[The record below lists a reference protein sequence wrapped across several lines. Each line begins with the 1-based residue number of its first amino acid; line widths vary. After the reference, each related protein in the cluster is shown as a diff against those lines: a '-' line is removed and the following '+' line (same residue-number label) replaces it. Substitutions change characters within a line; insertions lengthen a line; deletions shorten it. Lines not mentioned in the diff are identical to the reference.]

1 VQGARILSVVR
12 DAELLVIGGNFTAVV
27 DTTANCI
34 AAWNPATGAWSSLG
48 TGCNATVA
56 DLAVLPSGVLVAAG
70 EFWSAG
76 GITTNYI
83 AQWDGTSWSALG
95 AGLSGPA
102 SCLAVEPSGNLLVGG
117 YFQNAGATPARG
129 VARWNGIAW
138 SPLGNGPTSFPND
151 LTVLPNGDV
160 VTVSRYGAVELW
172 NGVTWQQIGLSS
184 TIVSGSWPVPGSVEA
199 VVWAFGRL
207 WVAGTFT
214 PHERRPDRRQRHLEW
229 TDLAGCQHPP
239 ASRQVVLV
247 AAQR

>member
-1 VQGARILSVVR
+1 MRGPPAGAPEWMSRLASQRGEGELPGANQPPGKAGRSGSLGPGGGLDCRGRRWVSTLIPRFCARALRCLQAGLRGGLLVQGARILSVVR

-102 SCLAVEPSGNLLVGG
+102 SCLAVEPSGKPAGRRLLPRMRARLPP
-117 YFQNAGATPARG
+117 AG
-129 VARWNGIAW
+129 
-138 SPLGNGPTSFPND
+138 
-151 LTVLPNGDV
+151 
-160 VTVSRYGAVELW
+160 
-172 NGVTWQQIGLSS
+172 
-184 TIVSGSWPVPGSVEA
+184 WPVGTGLP
-199 VVWAFGRL
+199 GRL
-207 WVAGTFT
+207 WATG
-214 PHERRPDRRQRHLEW
+214 RRAFPTTSPCCRMA
-229 TDLAGCQHPP
+229 T
-239 ASRQVVLV
+239 S
-247 AAQR
+247 